1 MYEPYRH
8 FKLSH
13 ALGEIH
19 RATVE
24 TIFDWLEKYK
34 SVEIETIYKIRKESQ
49 RRENM
54 VKKDIEYYINMK
66 DVKYLKK

>member
-1 MYEPYRH
+1 MYERYRH

-13 ALGEIH
+13 ALSEIH

-24 TIFDWLEKYK
+24 AIFDWLEKYK

-66 DVKYLKK
+66 DVKY

>member
-1 MYEPYRH
+1 ME
-8 FKLSH
+8 
-13 ALGEIH
+13 A
-19 RATVE
+19 
-24 TIFDWLEKYK
+24 IFDWLEKYK